1 MRTKNVLLTGL
12 ALVLLL
18 SVVGLAYSLL
28 SAGYGA
34 DAVPSGQDVAPEQA
48 DESAAIA
55 PDFAMLNADGETIRL
70 SDFQGTPVVLNFW
83 ATWCPPCRQELPHF
97 ADAYAEYGDR
107 VTFLMTD
114 LTDGRQETV
123 EDVQAFMTEQGYIFP
138 VCYDTEME
146 GAYAYGVSAIPTTYF
161 INADGTIH
169 SYQIG
174 ALTRELLYDSLVKLL
189 E

>member
-28 SAGYGA
+28 SAGYDA

-48 DESAAIA
+48 DESAAA

-97 ADAYAEYGDR
+97 AEA
-107 VTFLMTD
+107 
-114 LTDGRQETV
+114 
-123 EDVQAFMTEQGYIFP
+123 
-138 VCYDTEME
+138 
-146 GAYAYGVSAIPTTYF
+146 
-161 INADGTIH
+161 
-169 SYQIG
+169 
-174 ALTRELLYDSLVKLL
+174 
-189 E
+189 